1 MAINLFSTSGIL
13 DRGNEAFKQGYDQM
27 GAMRTDRTNMQ
38 AGRAYA
44 GGDRQGAARMLAQG
58 GNIDGARTLENDIQG
73 DERQLMQDQQAAE
86 QTRYTRGREAQ
97 ADQAKMGEM
106 LMKALDQ
113 LPEVST
119 PDERRQALSHPIWGM
134 FGITPDAVSQLGDQD
149 LTDEAAAAFKQKVR
163 AQIINRGN
171 GAYDVRNMDDGSLI
185 ESVEG
190 NPEYKSVAPGA
201 TLTVGGKP
209 IYTAPKTYAP
219 ARSGAGARGGGG
231 GLSGV
236 STQELIAALR
246 GAR

>member
-209 IYTAPKTYAP
+209 VYTAPKTYAP
-219 ARSGAGARGGGG
+219 SRASGKAAASAGGYAD
-231 GLSGV
+231 LPP
-236 STQELIAALR
+236 
-246 GAR
+246 GATVVR

>member
-1 MAINLFSTSGIL
+1 MAINLFNTSGIV
-13 DRGNEAFKQGYDQM
+13 DRGNEAFKRGYDEM

-44 GGDRQGAARMLAQG
+44 GGDRQGAAAMLAQG
-58 GNIDGARTLENDIQG
+58 GNIDDARVIQNDIQG
-73 DERQLMQDQQAAE
+73 DERQTMLDQQAAE
-86 QTRYTRGREAQ
+86 QQTYQRGRDAK

-149 LTDEAAAAFKQKVR
+149 LTDEAAAAFKAKVR

-190 NPEYKSVAPGA
+190 YPEYKSVAPGA
-201 TLTVGGKP
+201 TLTVGGRP
-209 IYTAPKTYAP
+209 VYTAPKTYAP
-219 ARSGAGARGGGG
+219 SRSSGGGG
-231 GLSGV
+231 VRSNIPPPPSGWRPV
-236 STQELIAALR
+236 GQ
-246 GAR
+246 